1 MLVRLGME
9 GKGTRSTFASTP
21 SARLVE
27 PSIDAPEESF
37 DAAPKTIVTHSPM
50 KFDKLPMAYQ
60 LAKRCL
66 DVLVSAGVLLLL
78 LPLLVLVAILIKVT
92 SKGPIIYRSR
102 RVGKNGKEFWFYKFR
117 TMYTGAEALNAQ
129 LANQN
134 QHTGPIFK
142 IKSDPRITPIG
153 KFLRKYSIDEM
164 PQLLHVLLGDMTL
177 VGPRPHLP
185 TEVKHYDEK
194 AAQRLLI
201 TPGLTCY
208 WQIMGRSDLAYDEWD
223 RRRQL
228 ERGPTRRR
236 NGSCS
241 GSHAVRRGLV
251 QWLAGGWPELGLACR
266 QRQ

>member
-1 MLVRLGME
+1 ME
-9 GKGTRSTFASTP
+9 GEGTRSAFASTT
-21 SARLVE
+21 SARLAE
-27 PSIDAPEESF
+27 PPIAITEESS
-37 DAAPKTIVTHSPM
+37 DTATNPNVMHSPI
-50 KFDKLPMAYQ
+50 KFDKLPVAYQ
-60 LAKRCL
+60 FAKRCL
-66 DVLVSAGVLLLL
+66 DVLVAAFVLLLL
-78 LPLLVLVAILIKVT
+78 LPLLIAVAILIKVT

-117 TMYTGAEALNAQ
+117 TMYTGAEALNAE
-129 LANQN
+129 LAKQN

-185 TEVKHYDEK
+185 TEVIHYDEK

-208 WQIMGRSDLAYDEWD
+208 WQIMGRSDLAYDEWID
-223 RRRQL
+223 LDLRYMR
-228 ERGPTRRR
+228 EM
-236 NGSCS
+236 NF
-241 GSHAVRRGLV
+241 
-251 QWLAGGWPELGLACR
+251 WLDIKILLKTPAALLRADGAY
-266 QRQ
+266 